1 MSNEKI
7 NTKMMVKGARLS
19 YANIWEAKG
28 IKAADGSVSDPKF
41 STALL
46 ISKTTKEGKA
56 MIAQINV
63 ILEALKKQGIE
74 KWGKWPKN
82 AKWPLHDGDT
92 DLDKEDA
99 NYAGQMY
106 MNANNKNRPQIVDQN
121 VTAILDKTKV
131 YSGCYANV
139 MVNFFLFDNVSKGIG
154 CSLGNIQFVKDG
166 EPFGSATRAE
176 DDFEA
181 VEVPED
187 EDDDLIG

>member
-1 MSNEKI
+1 MSKEL

-28 IKAADGSVSDPKF
+28 ITDKKTGTTSEPKF
-41 STALL
+41 SCALL

-56 MIAQINV
+56 MIAQING
-63 ILEALKKQGIE
+63 ILEALKAQGIE

-92 DLDKEDA
+92 DLDKEDV
-99 NYAGQMY
+99 NYAGQMF
-106 MNANNKNRPQIVDQN
+106 MNANNKNRPQIVDAN
-121 VTAILDKTKV
+121 VTAILDKTQV

-139 MVNFFLFDNVSKGIG
+139 MVNFFLFENVSKGIG
-154 CSLGNIQFVKDG
+154 CSLGNIQKVKDG

-181 VEVPED
+181 VEGGD
-187 EDDDLIG
+187 EDDDMIG